1 MGCMTS
7 KEIWDKL
14 KSIHEGDDKIKEA
27 KLQTFTSQFE
37 VLKMN
42 DEEDIV
48 GYMVKFNGII
58 NSIQGLGENI
68 EDKVIFKYIL
78 WSLSSKFD
86 AKVST
91 IEEAKDLNTLTL
103 DEMHGTLTSYEMR
116 IGKSKIDDKE
126 VIFRATKSL
135 KPKAYLDEEDTS
147 EYEEYKF
154 FFETQKRTTQ
164 V

>member
-78 WSLSSKFD
+78 
-86 AKVST
+86 
-91 IEEAKDLNTLTL
+91 
-103 DEMHGTLTSYEMR
+103 
-116 IGKSKIDDKE
+116 
-126 VIFRATKSL
+126 
-135 KPKAYLDEEDTS
+135 
-147 EYEEYKF
+147 
-154 FFETQKRTTQ
+154 
-164 V
+164 